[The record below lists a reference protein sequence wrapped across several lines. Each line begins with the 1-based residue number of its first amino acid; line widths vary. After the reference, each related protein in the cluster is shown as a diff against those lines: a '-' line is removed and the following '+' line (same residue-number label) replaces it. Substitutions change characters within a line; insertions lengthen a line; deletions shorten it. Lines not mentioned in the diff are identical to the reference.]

1 MFGFI
6 VIGLLVVVIIFLIV
20 TTITGKKA
28 KKKEIN
34 QRKKIV
40 RDEIK
45 NYIFREEKRK
55 NLRVNF
61 EQVFARKGPDYKYR
75 DVFDVIVDI
84 IEPKTNQIT
93 EVKAYEIEGFPVRID
108 KKNTRIEWTVNKE
121 IDIEETRRRIA
132 IAEKQ
137 VKLSKE
143 EKKAIKVE
151 EVSLLKE
158 RREQERLE
166 YKELKQKQKKEKSIV
181 SNSTDEALKKT
192 TVKFVPKR
200 SK

>member
-1 MFGFI
+1 MFGII
-6 VIGLLVVVIIFLIV
+6 VIILLVVVIIFLIV
-20 TTITGKKA
+20 TSITGKKA
-28 KKKEIN
+28 KKNEIK
-34 QRKKIV
+34 QRKKVV

-45 NYIFREEKRK
+45 NYIFQEEKRK
-55 NLRVNF
+55 NIRINF
-61 EQVFARKGPDYKYR
+61 EQVFARKGPEYKYR

-84 IEPKTNQIT
+84 VEPKTNQVT

-108 KKNTRIEWTVNKE
+108 KKNTRIEWTVNRE

-137 VKLSKE
+137 IKLSKE
-143 EKKAIKVE
+143 EKKALKVE
-151 EVSLLKE
+151 EASVLKE
-158 RREQERLE
+158 RREQERLQ
-166 YKELKQKQKKEKSIV
+166 YKEIKQKQKEEKKTAAPIA
-181 SNSTDEALKKT
+181 DENIKKT

>member
-1 MFGFI
+1 MFGII
-6 VIGLLVVVIIFLIV
+6 VIILLVVVIIFLIV

-28 KKKEIN
+28 KKNEIK
-34 QRKKIV
+34 QRKKVV

-45 NYIFREEKRK
+45 NYIFQEEKRK
-55 NLRVNF
+55 NLRINF

-84 IEPKTNQIT
+84 VEPKTNQVT

-108 KKNTRIEWTVNKE
+108 KKNTRIEWTVNRE

-137 VKLSKE
+137 IKLSKE
-143 EKKAIKVE
+143 EKKALKQE
-151 EVSLLKE
+151 EVSMMKE
-158 RREQERLE
+158 KREKERLE
-166 YKELKQKQKKEKSIV
+166 YKEIKQKQKEEKKV
-181 SNSTDEALKKT
+181 VTPVVDDKLKKS

-200 SK
+200 NK